1 MDSAL
6 VAMLPS
12 KLQGFPCNKMSP
24 TPRPHESFTNLPR
37 SELKGLNRSQ
47 ESARKFCFQRIN
59 DSTIEYKRLINGL
72 FYILRNI
79 SRNLSMN
86 NYSYFLF
93 LVIHFINC
101 LSTSVQSIDHDETR
115 QICVRPAG
123 IDIDARIY
131 KFYPSF
137 NYPI

>member
-59 DSTIEYKRLINGL
+59 DSAIEHKRPRLINGL
-72 FYILRNI
+72 FHILRNI

-115 QICVRPAG
+115 QICV
-123 IDIDARIY
+123 DQQE
-131 KFYPSF
+131 
-137 NYPI
+137 